1 MCRSWRSKGVR
12 IMDKNAVI
20 LNLSSEE
27 VMQLERIALDDDKDE
42 ALSFLKDLRKKIRET
57 TIRGLKSHLDA

>member
-1 MCRSWRSKGVR
+1 
-12 IMDKNAVI
+12 MDKNAVI